1 MRLFVDL
8 DTQTI
13 VQEPL
18 VRAPGEEL
26 TVPRTANAPIQVQF
40 IQNNEFVDPE
50 VTLAAT
56 LGASTT
62 GAGAVFNSPGHGF
75 EVGQGV
81 SISGHVGKPTRIVS
95 VVPQGVYQALVTTL
109 GPHGMTALGN
119 GKDEYGVD
127 LAAGKYLVTISG
139 TSGNNS
145 IYAREG
151 TITSTSVTTPGVVT
165 TTSAHGLTTGDIV
178 YLQANNIGTYFF
190 TVTVLSSVTFSISTA
205 ENVIDGVQ
213 FVPTAVAGTNIYN
226 YWTLFPTES
235 IDRTFI
241 ANFVSA
247 TTFWIDYS
255 IYSRLTDGTVSVS
268 ATVPDA
274 NTSIGQTRTITAVT
288 ENTFTIGAL
297 TLTAAGIGGTA
308 TGRTDLDMR
317 WTVKADGD
325 FDGPVLAG
333 ISPGSFR
340 KYGTG
345 ASTLF
350 KGSCNY
356 LTVELNSL
364 LGIDLPITGSF
375 SVAGSVIT
383 ATGHGLT
390 EGDTIVFTTSA
401 TIPAGLVAG
410 QTYYVSSVPS
420 VNTLTVSATSNGP
433 TITTTSGGSGTL
445 TFVAYSTSDDAEEAE
460 CMAELSWTG
469 AYPSKTNWITHKVR
483 NDLYKISEAS
493 PVTTGGY
500 DGKSDIGSGVD
511 FLSVTFPTP
520 LASANWHFL
529 GTPMITNTTLG
540 NSALG
545 LDVVALTA
553 RTTAGFTVYF
563 SGQTNAST
571 YDLEWQVRL
580 D

>member
-1 MRLFVDL
+1 MRLYVDL

-40 IQNNEFVDPE
+40 IQNDEFVDPE
-50 VTLAAT
+50 VTLPAT

-75 EVGQGV
+75 EVGQSV
-81 SISGHVGKPTRIVS
+81 SISGHVGKPIRIVS
-95 VVPQGVYQALVTTL
+95 VAPQGVYQALVTTL
-109 GPHGMTALGN
+109 GSHGMTAIGN
-119 GKDEYGVD
+119 GKDADGID
-127 LAAGKYLVTISG
+127 LAAGKYLVSVSG
-139 TSGNNS
+139 TSS
-145 IYAREG
+145 VTAREG
-151 TITSTSVTTPGVVT
+151 PITSTSVATPGVVT
-165 TTSAHGLTTGDIV
+165 TTGAHGLTTGDVV
-178 YLQANNIGTYFF
+178 YLVSNSGTSAYFTA
-190 TVTVLSSVTFSISTA
+190 TVISATTFSISTA
-205 ENVIDGVQ
+205 ESVIDGVQ
-213 FVPTAVAGTNIYN
+213 FVPVAAAGTNIYN
-226 YWTLFPTES
+226 YFYRFPTDT
-235 IDRTFI
+235 IDSTFI
-241 ANFVSA
+241 AHFVSA
-247 TTFWIDYS
+247 TTFWIDASVYG
-255 IYSRLTDGTVSVS
+255 RATDGTVSIN
-268 ATVPDA
+268 ATIPDA

-297 TLTAAGIGGTA
+297 TLTAAGTGGIA
-308 TGRTDLDMR
+308 VGRADLDMR
-317 WTVKADGD
+317 WTVKAKGD

-345 ASTLF
+345 TSTLF

-356 LTVELNSL
+356 LTAELNSL
-364 LGIDLPITGSF
+364 LGIDLPVTGTF

-390 EGDTIVFTTSA
+390 TGDTIVFTSTA
-401 TIPAGLVAG
+401 TIPGGLVAG
-410 QTYYVSSVPS
+410 QTYYVGSVPS
-420 VNTLTVSATSNGP
+420 ANTLTVSATSNGP
-433 TITTTSGGSGTL
+433 IITTTSSGSGTL
-445 TFVAYSTSDDAEEAE
+445 SFAAYSTSDDAEEAD

-493 PVTTGGY
+493 PVSTGGY
-500 DGKSDIGSGVD
+500 DGKTDIPDGAES
-511 FLSVTFPTP
+511 LSVTFPTP
-520 LASANWHFL
+520 LSSANWHFL
-529 GTPMITNTTLG
+529 GTPMITNTTL
-540 NSALG
+540 NTSALG

-553 RTTAGFTVYF
+553 RTDAGFTVYF
-563 SGQTNAST
+563 SGTTNAPT

>member
-50 VTLAAT
+50 VTLPAT

-75 EVGQGV
+75 EVGQSV
-81 SISGHVGKPTRIVS
+81 SISGHVGKPIRIVS
-95 VVPQGVYQALVTTL
+95 VAPQGVYQALVTTL
-109 GPHGMTALGN
+109 GSHGMTALGN

-375 SVAGSVIT
+375 SVAGSLIT

-511 FLSVTFPTP
+511 FLTVTFPTP

-545 LDVVALTA
+545 LDVVALTD